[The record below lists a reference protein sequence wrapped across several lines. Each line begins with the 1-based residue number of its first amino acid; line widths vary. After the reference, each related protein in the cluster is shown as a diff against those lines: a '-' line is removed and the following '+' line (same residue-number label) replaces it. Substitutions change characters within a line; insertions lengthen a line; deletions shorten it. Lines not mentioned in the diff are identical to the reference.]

1 MTTTTNTRT
10 DYSKAAELPTVA
22 TDGSA
27 VLITCGTRTRTDGTK
42 ASAYYVL
49 AAPLV
54 LPVGMEHCAVE
65 VQAAFGLLLNEQRYK
80 LVRDLLDDMPNGTT
94 VDSSKLDCA
103 AVIDYTTAAAG
114 VTKRLNK
121 EAVTEWFAEC
131 DALNAYMAKV
141 AVARKWEEAA
151 AKAAMDGLLKD
162 LVSLSSPNSTPAVAQ
177 CKRLSGLFSAVGI
190 TPQSS
195 DWREAALARAIAAK
209 QKRAEEAEAAAAVCD
224 FLIPAGSLDQ

>member
-1 MTTTTNTRT
+1 MTTTANTRI
-10 DYSKAAELPTVA
+10 DYTSTKDLPSLPA
-22 TDGSA
+22 DGSA

-49 AAPLV
+49 AAPLA
-54 LPVGMEHCAVE
+54 LPAGMEACAVE
-65 VQAAFGLLLNEQRYK
+65 VQAAFGLLMNEQRYK
-80 LVRDLLDDMPNGTT
+80 LVRDLLDDMPNG
-94 VDSSKLDCA
+94 SSIEASKLDCA

-114 VTKRLNK
+114 VTRRLNK